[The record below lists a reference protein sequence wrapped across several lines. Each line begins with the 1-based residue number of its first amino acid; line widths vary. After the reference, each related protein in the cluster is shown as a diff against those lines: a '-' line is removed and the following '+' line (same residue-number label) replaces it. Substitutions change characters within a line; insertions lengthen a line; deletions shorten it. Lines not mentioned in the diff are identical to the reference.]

1 MAIARLLIAN
11 RGEIAIRIA
20 AAAAE
25 LGVATLAVYAEDDA
39 RSLHRLRTDDS
50 APLRGSGPAAYL
62 DAAQLVAVARQHG
75 CDAVHP
81 GYGFLAESAA
91 FARACDD
98 AGLHFV
104 GPAPQVLELLGDK
117 ARARELARSLGVP
130 VLPGSPGG
138 VTVDEALA
146 FLRGLGAG
154 AAMVIKAV
162 AGGGGRGIR
171 VVAAPDEVAAAWRAC
186 ETEARQAFGD
196 GALFVERF
204 LPRAR
209 HVEVQVV
216 ADRAGGVV
224 HAGERECS
232 LQRRHQKLVEL
243 APSPGLAPR
252 LRERITAAAIAMA
265 RAAGCSSLATFEFLV
280 DGERMR
286 TAPDDAPFAFMEANP
301 RLQVEHTVTEEV
313 MHVDLVQAQLR
324 IAGGATLAELGFAQ
338 ARFERPDG
346 CALQARVNLETLGE
360 DGRAVPAAGTL
371 AVCELPSG
379 RGVRV
384 DGCGHAGYVANP
396 RYDSLLA
403 KVIVHAPVADVA
415 VLQHKARRALAAC
428 RIEGASTN
436 LAFLQALVVRPEIAD
451 GSLHVR
457 LVDERLPELQAEAS
471 RLLPRAAPPGERAVD
486 GHADGHVDGQVDRR
500 ADGHADPHADE
511 PAPEALDTGC
521 LEAQAPMPG
530 TIVEVDV
537 VPGDTLLA
545 GQTLAVMEAMKMV
558 HAVTA
563 PAGGRVRRVL
573 CAPGQVV
580 RAQQRLF
587 VIEPLD
593 ATAADAGAAAVAEAD
608 LDRLRPDLAAILE
621 RHRLGL
627 DAGRPEAV
635 ARRHEAGRRTAREN
649 VDDLCDPGSFV
660 EYGALAIAAQRR
672 RRSVDDLV
680 RRTPADGIVTGIGH
694 VNGRHFGPQASR
706 CAVLAYDYTVLAGT
720 QGHQTHR
727 KKDRLL
733 EIAERE
739 RLPVVLMSEGGG
751 GRPGDVDVLTV
762 AGLEVASFHYLA
774 RLSGLVPLVGI
785 NAGLCF
791 AGNAALLGCCD
802 VVIATRDSSIGMGG
816 PAMIEGGGLGVYRPE
831 EIGPMSVQVPNG
843 VVDIAVADEAE
854 AVAVARRY
862 LGYFQGRL
870 PDWQAHDQRRL
881 RALVPEDRRRTYA
894 VRAVIDALADVD
906 SVLELRAAYG
916 RSIVTALARVEG
928 HPVGILASDPMHLG
942 GAIDGPSADKAAR
955 FMQLCDAHDVPM
967 LSLCDT
973 PGFMVGPDSERTAV
987 VRRFARLFVTGAS
1000 STTPLLAVV
1009 LRKAYG
1015 LGAMSM
1021 LGGHSRVPRFTV
1033 SWPTGEFGGMGL
1045 EGAVRLGLRKELDAI
1060 ADPGEREAFFRSQV
1074 AAAYEFGKAANAA
1087 SMFEIDEVIDP
1098 ADTRRWIAAALASRP
1113 PPAPR
1118 SGKKRNHV
1126 DTW

>member
-25 LGVATLAVYAEDDA
+25 LGVSTVSVYAEDDA
-39 RSLHRLRTDDS
+39 RSLHRFRTDDS
-50 APLRGSGPAAYL
+50 APLEGSGPAAYL
-62 DAAQLVAVARQHG
+62 DAARLVAVARRHG

-91 FARACDD
+91 FARACEE
-98 AGLHFV
+98 AGLNFV
-104 GPAPQVLELLGDK
+104 GPAPRVLELLADK
-117 ARARELARSLGVP
+117 ARARELARRLGVP
-130 VLPGSPGG
+130 VLPGSAGP
-138 VTVDEALA
+138 VTMDDALA
-146 FLRGLGAG
+146 FLHGLGAG

-171 VVAAPDEVAAAWRAC
+171 VVATADEVAPAWRAC
-186 ETEARQAFGD
+186 QAEARQAFGD
-196 GALFVERF
+196 DALFVERF
-204 LPRAR
+204 LPHAR

-252 LRERITAAAIAMA
+252 LRERITAAAVAMA
-265 RAAGCSSLATFEFLV
+265 REAGCSSLVTFEFLL

-286 TAPDDAPFAFMEANP
+286 TAPEDAPFAFMEANP

-313 MHVDLVQAQLR
+313 MGIDLVQAQLR
-324 IAGGATLAELGFAQ
+324 IAGGATLAELGFGQ
-338 ARFERPDG
+338 ARFEAADG
-346 CALQARVNLETLGE
+346 FALQARVNLETLGE
-360 DGRAVPAAGTL
+360 DGRALPATGTL
-371 AVCELPSG
+371 SVCEMPAG

-384 DGCGHAGYVANP
+384 DGCGHAGHVANP

-403 KVIVHAPVADVA
+403 KVVVHARTPDLS
-415 VLQHKARRALAAC
+415 VLLHKARRVLADC
-428 RIEGASTN
+428 RVEGAATN
-436 LAFLQALVVRPEIAD
+436 LAFLQALVARPEIAD

-457 LVDERLPELQAEAS
+457 LVDERLPELLAEAS
-471 RLLPRAAPPGERAVD
+471 RLQARPAARPAAPDPAEPHAQGRVD
-486 GHADGHVDGQVDRR
+486 G
-500 ADGHADPHADE
+500 ADPQ
-511 PAPEALDTGC
+511 PLEAGC
-521 LEAQAPMPG
+521 VDAQAPMPG
-530 TIVEVDV
+530 TVAEVDV
-537 VPGDTLLA
+537 VPGDTLFA
-545 GQTLAVMEAMKMV
+545 GQTLAVIEAMKMV
-558 HAVTA
+558 HAITA
-563 PAGGRVRRVL
+563 PAGGRVRHVL

-580 RAQQRLF
+580 RARQRLF
-587 VIEPLD
+587 VIEPLE
-593 ATAADAGAAAVAEAD
+593 AAEGTGPAAVAEAD
-608 LDRLRPDLAAILE
+608 LDRIRPDLAAILE
-621 RHRLGL
+621 RRRLGQ
-627 DAGRPEAV
+627 DAARPEAV
-635 ARRHEAGRRTAREN
+635 ARRHGAGRRTAREN

-672 RRSVDDLV
+672 RRSVDDLA
-680 RRTPADGIVTGIGH
+680 RHTPADGIVAGIGH
-694 VNGRHFGPQASR
+694 VNGARFGPQASR

-733 EIAERE
+733 EIAERD
-739 RLPVVLMSEGGG
+739 RLPVVVFSEGGG
-751 GRPGDVDVLTV
+751 GRPGDIDVLTV

-854 AVAVARRY
+854 AVAAARKY

-870 PDWQAHDQRRL
+870 DGWQAHDQRRL

-894 VRAVIDALADVD
+894 VRAVIDALADLD

-916 RSIVTALARVEG
+916 RSIVTALARIEG

-1000 STTPLLAVV
+1000 STTPLMAVV

-1033 SWPTGEFGGMGL
+1033 SWPSGEFGGMGL
-1045 EGAVRLGLRKELDAI
+1045 EGAVRLGLRKELAAI
-1060 ADPGEREAFFRSQV
+1060 PDEAEREAFFRSQV

-1087 SMFEIDEVIDP
+1087 SLFEVDEVIDP
-1098 ADTRRWIAAALASRP
+1098 AETRRWIAAALAARP
-1113 PPAPR
+1113 APAPR